1 MDRSH
6 PTDGT
11 ELDAGDCPAIPA
23 PHTVVVGRLADA
35 ITALLA
41 DCTTDEA
48 SAIIGESRTTT
59 GRWMKDLRDTG
70 DLGLWSA
77 RAVERLARYE
87 IRNLG
92 TTTLSDALRPEPVAD
107 DAPADPAVVRSQI
120 NKANRKNSSLMLELD
135 TITAR
140 GVFDPEQARTL
151 LQKTDA
157 ALRET
162 AGQQSVLA
170 RWRRGLVDSLR
181 RR

>member
-1 MDRSH
+1 
-6 PTDGT
+6 
-11 ELDAGDCPAIPA
+11 
-23 PHTVVVGRLADA
+23 
-35 ITALLA
+35 
-41 DCTTDEA
+41 
-48 SAIIGESRTTT
+48 
-59 GRWMKDLRDTG
+59 MKDLRDTG

>member
-1 MDRSH
+1 M
-6 PTDGT
+6 T
-11 ELDAGDCPAIPA
+11 
-23 PHTVVVGRLADA
+23 RLADA
-35 ITALLA
+35 ITAITA

-48 SAIIGESRTTT
+48 AAIIGESRATT
-59 GRWMKDLRDTG
+59 GRWLKDLRDTG

-87 IRNLG
+87 VRNLG
-92 TTTLSDALRPEPVAD
+92 TTTMSDALRPEPA
-107 DAPADPAVVRSQI
+107 AEESPADPAIVRTQI

-140 GVFDPEQARTL
+140 GVFDSDHARTL

-170 RWRRGLVDSLR
+170 RWRRGLVDRLR
-181 RR
+181 RGR